1 MVKAAY
7 CAVQLLISHSSIL
20 GTQTLLSWGAQES
33 QHRFLR
39 SRELCNEWV
48 TPSYPVRNIGVRC
61 AVSVSLSCISTFLD
75 NSKACLDPQGN
86 HNTEVDVQALS
97 FT

>member
-1 MVKAAY
+1 MGHS
-7 CAVQLLISHSSIL
+7 QLPSKKY
-20 GTQTLLSWGAQES
+20 
-33 QHRFLR
+33 
-39 SRELCNEWV
+39 
-48 TPSYPVRNIGVRC
+48 TPNPVRNIGVRC

-97 FT
+97 FK